1 MANFVTN
8 RIRLIGNE
16 SIKQLAVEINKR
28 FTEDCKKNGYQTDTT
43 SVGRIL
49 YGDEGD
55 KAYLSDEMDAK
66 WVHLDGPMDDSE
78 PLRLISGW
86 RPVTEIQDHIL
97 LYAAKL
103 DPKVIV
109 YMEYDDEM
117 PNFVGARYILLDD
130 DEIIEFHHEFDTS
143 EYTVVMEDDVES
155 TKEELRNED
164 QDDSKVIWWEDLWG
178 LLNDQKVKSLNE
190 MKSIYKYTKSIK
202 DIY

>member
-28 FTEDCKKNGYQTDTT
+28 FTEDCKKNGYQTDTS

-49 YGDEGD
+49 YGYEGG

-66 WVHLDGPMDDSE
+66 WAHLDGPMDDWE

-86 RPVTEIQDHIL
+86 RALTQIQDHIL
-97 LYAAKL
+97 WYAAKL

-109 YMEYDDEM
+109 YMEYEDEM
-117 PNFVGARYILLDD
+117 PNFVGARYVLLDD
-130 DEIIEFHHEFDTS
+130 SEIQSFESEIETRNYAVVSEDEVDEYIEKNNETNEYEEVISWQDLSDLLYKQQLIAYKEMCNEYKWAKDDEI
-143 EYTVVMEDDVES
+143 
-155 TKEELRNED
+155 
-164 QDDSKVIWWEDLWG
+164 
-178 LLNDQKVKSLNE
+178 
-190 MKSIYKYTKSIK
+190 
-202 DIY
+202 

>member
-28 FTEDCKKNGYQTDTT
+28 FTEDCKKNGYQTDTS

-49 YGDEGD
+49 YGYEGD

-66 WVHLDGPMDDSE
+66 WAHLDGPMDDWE

-86 RPVTEIQDHIL
+86 RALTQIQDHIL
-97 LYAAKL
+97 WYAAKL

-109 YMEYDDEM
+109 YMEYEDEM
-117 PNFVGARYILLDD
+117 PNFVGARYVLLDD
-130 DEIIEFHHEFDTS
+130 SEIQSFESEIETRNYAVVSEDEVNEYIEKNNETNEYEEVISWQDLSDLLYKQQLIAYKEMCNEYKWAKDDEI
-143 EYTVVMEDDVES
+143 
-155 TKEELRNED
+155 
-164 QDDSKVIWWEDLWG
+164 
-178 LLNDQKVKSLNE
+178 
-190 MKSIYKYTKSIK
+190 
-202 DIY
+202 

>member
-28 FTEDCKKNGYQTDTT
+28 FTEDCKKNGYQTDTL

-49 YGDEGD
+49 YGYEGD

-66 WVHLDGPMDDSE
+66 WAHLDGPMDDWE

-86 RPVTEIQDHIL
+86 RALTQIQDHIL
-97 LYAAKL
+97 WYAAKL

-109 YMEYDDEM
+109 YMEYEDEM
-117 PNFVGARYILLDD
+117 PNFVGARYVLLDD
-130 DEIIEFHHEFDTS
+130 SEIQSFESEIETRNYAVVSEDEVNEYIEKNNETNEYEEVISWQDLSDLLYKQQLIAYKEMCNEYKWAKDDEI
-143 EYTVVMEDDVES
+143 
-155 TKEELRNED
+155 
-164 QDDSKVIWWEDLWG
+164 
-178 LLNDQKVKSLNE
+178 
-190 MKSIYKYTKSIK
+190 
-202 DIY
+202 

>member
-28 FTEDCKKNGYQTDTT
+28 FTEDCKKNGYQTDTS

-49 YGDEGD
+49 YGYEGD

-66 WVHLDGPMDDSE
+66 WAHLDGPMDDWE

-86 RPVTEIQDHIL
+86 RALTQIQDHIL
-97 LYAAKL
+97 WYAAKL

-109 YMEYDDEM
+109 YMEYEDEM
-117 PNFVGARYILLDD
+117 PNFVGARYVLLDD
-130 DEIIEFHHEFDTS
+130 SEIQSFESEIETRNYAVVSEDEVDEYIEKNNETNEYEEVISWQDLSDLLYKQQLIAYKEMCNEYKWAKDDEI
-143 EYTVVMEDDVES
+143 
-155 TKEELRNED
+155 
-164 QDDSKVIWWEDLWG
+164 
-178 LLNDQKVKSLNE
+178 
-190 MKSIYKYTKSIK
+190 
-202 DIY
+202 

>member
-28 FTEDCKKNGYQTDTT
+28 FTEDCKKNGYQTDTS

-49 YGDEGD
+49 YGYEGD

-66 WVHLDGPMDDSE
+66 WAHLDGPMDDWE

-86 RPVTEIQDHIL
+86 RALTQIQDHIL
-97 LYAAKL
+97 WYAAKL

-109 YMEYDDEM
+109 YMEYEDEM
-117 PNFVGARYILLDD
+117 PNFVGARYVLLDD
-130 DEIIEFHHEFDTS
+130 SEIQSFESEIETRNYAVVSEDEVDEYIKKNNETNEYEEVISWQDLSDLLYKQQLIAYKEMCNEYKWAKDDEI
-143 EYTVVMEDDVES
+143 
-155 TKEELRNED
+155 
-164 QDDSKVIWWEDLWG
+164 
-178 LLNDQKVKSLNE
+178 
-190 MKSIYKYTKSIK
+190 
-202 DIY
+202 

>member
-28 FTEDCKKNGYQTDTT
+28 FTEDCKKNGYQTDTS

-49 YGDEGD
+49 YGYEGD

-66 WVHLDGPMDDSE
+66 WAHLDGPMDDWE

-86 RPVTEIQDHIL
+86 RALTQIQDHIL
-97 LYAAKL
+97 WYAAKL

-109 YMEYDDEM
+109 YMEYEDEM
-117 PNFVGARYILLDD
+117 PNFVGARYVLLDD
-130 DEIIEFHHEFDTS
+130 SEIQSFESEIETRNYAVVSEDE
-143 EYTVVMEDDVES
+143 V
-155 TKEELRNED
+155 NE
-164 QDDSKVIWWEDLWG
+164 
-178 LLNDQKVKSLNE
+178 
-190 MKSIYKYTKSIK
+190 
-202 DIY
+202 

>member
-28 FTEDCKKNGYQTDTT
+28 FTEDCKKNGYQTDTS

-49 YGDEGD
+49 YGYEGD

-66 WVHLDGPMDDSE
+66 WAHLDGPMDDWE

-86 RPVTEIQDHIL
+86 RALTQIQDHIL
-97 LYAAKL
+97 WYAAKL

-109 YMEYDDEM
+109 YMEYEDEM
-117 PNFVGARYILLDD
+117 PNFVGARYVLLDD
-130 DEIIEFHHEFDTS
+130 SEIQSFESEIETRNYAVVSEDEFNEYIEKNNETNEYEEVISWQDLSDLLYKQQLIAYKEMCNEYKWAKDDEI
-143 EYTVVMEDDVES
+143 
-155 TKEELRNED
+155 
-164 QDDSKVIWWEDLWG
+164 
-178 LLNDQKVKSLNE
+178 
-190 MKSIYKYTKSIK
+190 
-202 DIY
+202 